1 MRVRKVPR
9 CPRCGDRMAVHD
21 GRERTV
27 AGGTWYELQCPRCL
41 YVSDLFWPK
50 RGKPTKSPSGEGR
63 EGGGA

>member
-41 YVSDLFWPK
+41 YVSDLFWPR
-50 RGKPTKSPSGEGR
+50 RGRRCE
-63 EGGGA
+63 